1 MSPASY
7 FQPGI
12 VQLNYRWPFVCVCAR
27 ARANSYLGGIF
38 DIEALVDKSL
48 HQLAGKQS
56 IMVNVY
62 DTTNEKPI
70 SMYGSNDTGSGM
82 CQVSTLNFGDPT
94 RKHEMHCR

>member
-1 MSPASY
+1 M
-7 FQPGI
+7 
-12 VQLNYRWPFVCVCAR
+12 CVC
-27 ARANSYLGGIF
+27 ANSYLGGIF

-70 SMYGSNDTGSGM
+70 SMYGSNDTGSGR

>member
-1 MSPASY
+1 
-7 FQPGI
+7 
-12 VQLNYRWPFVCVCAR
+12 VCVC
-27 ARANSYLGGIF
+27 ANSYLGGIF

-82 CQVSTLNFGDPT
+82 CKVTLNFGDPT

>member
-1 MSPASY
+1 MSPALL
-7 FQPGI
+7 FP
-12 VQLNYRWPFVCVCAR
+12 VRNHATELPPAFCVFVC
-27 ARANSYLGGIF
+27 ANSYLGGIF

>member
-1 MSPASY
+1 M
-7 FQPGI
+7 
-12 VQLNYRWPFVCVCAR
+12 CV
-27 ARANSYLGGIF
+27 RANSYLGAIIY
-38 DIEALVDKSL
+38 IEALADKLL
-48 HQLAGKQS
+48 HEVAVKQS